1 MEVLIKYMKNI
12 MNKGFIMIDSITAL
26 TLISVGMIFFCESN
40 QHMYDNLDKARRT
53 LIQKRIDYEKRKGL
67 YDY

>member
-1 MEVLIKYMKNI
+1 
-12 MNKGFIMIDSITAL
+12 MIDSITAL

-40 QHMYDNLDKARRT
+40 QYMYDNLGKARRT
-53 LIQKRIDYEKRKGL
+53 LIQKRIDYEKKKGF

>member
-1 MEVLIKYMKNI
+1 MKHI
-12 MNKGFIMIDSITAL
+12 MNNGFIMIDSITAL

-40 QHMYDNLDKARRT
+40 QYMYDNLGKARRT
-53 LIQKRIDYEKRKGL
+53 LIQKRIDYEKKKGF

>member
-1 MEVLIKYMKNI
+1 MKHI
-12 MNKGFIMIDSITAL
+12 MNNGFIMIDSITAL

-40 QHMYDNLDKARRT
+40 QYMYDNLGKARRT
-53 LIQKRIDYEKRKGL
+53 LIQKRIEYEKKKGF

>member
-1 MEVLIKYMKNI
+1 
-12 MNKGFIMIDSITAL
+12 MNNGFIMIDSITAL

-40 QHMYDNLDKARRT
+40 QYMYDNLGKARRT
-53 LIQKRIDYEKRKGL
+53 LIQKRIDYEKKKGF

>member
-1 MEVLIKYMKNI
+1 
-12 MNKGFIMIDSITAL
+12 MNNGFIMIDSITAL

-40 QHMYDNLDKARRT
+40 QYMYDNLGKARRT
-53 LIQKRIDYEKRKGL
+53 LIQKRIEYEKKKGF